1 MNTYECMYLIQAN
14 LSDDESEK
22 ANHRVIEEIEKRG
35 GSVLRRDR
43 LGKKRL
49 AYNIGEHDMGVY
61 YLMHFELP
69 PAEVASL
76 RAAYRMHPRLLRF
89 LILRRDFEETPKA
102 QKREPAAASDEKAGD
117 ETQAGNGTQADE
129 GADDKARAEADEGE
143 PAEGPSVESAPEE
156 APAGGGPEAEPTR
169 QE

>member
-1 MNTYECMYLIQAN
+1 MNTYECMYLIQTN

-35 GSVLRRDR
+35 GSLLRRDR

-49 AYNIGEHDMGVY
+49 AYNIGAHDMGVY

-89 LILRRDFEETPKA
+89 LILRREFEETPKA
-102 QKREPAAASDEKAGD
+102 QKGEPAPSAEAVPAADGAAGA
-117 ETQAGNGTQADE
+117 E
-129 GADDKARAEADEGE
+129 ARAEAGEGE
-143 PAEGPSVESAPEE
+143 PAAEPALDEPAVEPATEE
-156 APAGGGPEAEPTR
+156 APAGAGPEAEPTR

>member
-35 GSVLRRDR
+35 GSLLRRDR

-89 LILRRDFEETPKA
+89 LILRRDFEETLKA
-102 QKREPAAASDEKAGD
+102 QKREPAAAFDEEAGDGTRAGD
-117 ETQAGNGTQADE
+117 ETEADE
-129 GADDKARAEADEGE
+129 ADDDEAFAEADEGE
-143 PAEGPSVESAPEE
+143 PADGPAVESAAEE
-156 APAGGGPEAEPTR
+156 ASAGSGPEAEPTR